1 MDGKRKE
8 KKRVG
13 MKKAKKRNS
22 LFLLRIASFLKGKQ
36 KSSLSLSRVCSKGAI
51 SAIFLE
57 VFGEPLS

>member
-36 KSSLSLSRVCSKGAI
+36 KSSLSRVCSKGAI